1 MVERPA
7 SGRRALGPRL
17 LLDAWPLL
25 LALVLLL
32 PLLTTAGHPL
42 ARDLVFVPRQPWT
55 DAGLGLGDAAPRAVP
70 LDALVSLLTLVVD
83 GGVLAAV
90 VLPLTLATAGWG
102 AHRLLPGLGTAGRL
116 AVGGFAV
123 WNPFVVERLALGQ
136 WALLLG
142 YAALPWVARAATR
155 WRRGG
160 ERCDLAATTLWVAL
174 ASLTPTGGLLAV
186 ATALALGAAR
196 TRRTAVLVG
205 AVLPLQL
212 PWLLPGLLGAS
223 GATSDPAAVAA
234 FAARDEGPGGVL
246 LAVLAGGGVWD
257 AGSVPGS
264 RASAWGLVAAVV
276 CLAAL
281 VVGGSALRRCWGTGV
296 LLRVGVLAAGG
307 LVLALVSSTAP
318 GADALRWAVAEV
330 PGAGLLRD
338 AQKYAAPWALLLACG
353 VGAAADALLRR
364 VRAVE
369 VAAPLAL
376 VALAL
381 PVLLLPDATRV
392 TWPTVEL
399 VTLPAELD
407 EVAAA
412 VAAAPADV
420 VALPWRSYRRF
431 SWGTGLISS
440 DPAPR
445 LLDAAVLV
453 SGDLTVGDE
462 VVAGE
467 SPRAREVGRALE
479 TGSPA
484 AVLPGL
490 GVGWVLVWTD
500 DPGAADLDL
509 TGLEPVVTGDDV
521 ALYRTPEPVAGVAQV
536 PAATRGAVLAG
547 DLLAVLLVG
556 VAVPLRLSSRKGRIR
571 TAR

>member
-7 SGRRALGPRL
+7 SRRRTLVLRL
-17 LLDAWPLL
+17 VVDAWPLVL
-25 LALVLLL
+25 SLVLVL
-32 PLLTTAGHPL
+32 PLLRTHGHPL

-90 VLPLTLATAGWG
+90 VLPLVLATAGWG

-116 AVGGFAV
+116 VVGGFAV

-142 YAALPWVARAATR
+142 YAALPWVALAATR

-160 ERCDLAATTLWVAL
+160 ERRDLAATILWVAL
-174 ASLTPTGGLLAV
+174 ASLTPTGGVLAV

-196 TRRTAVLVG
+196 ARRTTALVVAVL
-205 AVLPLQL
+205 LLQL
-212 PWLLPGLLGAS
+212 PWLLPGLLGAA
-223 GATSDPAAVAA
+223 GATSDPDAVAA
-234 FAARDEGPGGVL
+234 FAARDEGPGGVV
-246 LAVLAGGGVWD
+246 LAVLGGGGVWD

-264 RASAWGLVAAVV
+264 RGSAWGLVATVV

-281 VVGGSALRRCWGTGV
+281 AWGAVALRRCWGGGV
-296 LLRVGVLAAGG
+296 LVRVGVLVAGG
-307 LVLALVSSTAP
+307 LVLALASSTPP

-353 VGAAADALLRR
+353 LGASTDALLRR

-376 VALAL
+376 VVVVL

-392 TWPTVEL
+392 TWPTVER
-399 VTLPAELD
+399 VELPAELD

-412 VAAAPADV
+412 VAADPSDV
-420 VALPWRSYRRF
+420 AALPWRSYRRF

-453 SGDLTVGDE
+453 SGDLAVGDE

-467 SPRAREVGRALE
+467 SPRARDVGRALE
-479 TGSPA
+479 SGPPA
-484 AVLPGL
+484 DVLPGL
-490 GVGWVLVWTD
+490 GIGWVLVWTD
-500 DPGAADLDL
+500 DPAADDLDL
-509 TGLEPVVTGDDV
+509 TGLTEVVAGDDV
-521 ALYRTPEPVAGVAQV
+521 ALYRTPGPVAEVAEV
-536 PAATRGAVLAG
+536 PATTRAAVLAG
-547 DLLAVLLVG
+547 DLLALLLVG
-556 VAVPLRLSSRKGRIR
+556 AAAALRLSSRKGRFR
-571 TAR
+571 AVR